1 MRPIRSHSFVTP
13 TFDTIAKWLEN
24 HGRVLDG
31 NLEFG
36 VSNTDRGKNIR
47 NWRATGTT
55 PVGAN
60 TDFTIT
66 HGLGYIPDTILMQD
80 TDNGGV
86 LYRSPITA
94 WTKTTVT
101 LRCTTASA
109 NYRVRVV

>member
-1 MRPIRSHSFVTP
+1 VRPIRFHSFVTP
-13 TFDTIAKWLEN
+13 TFDTISKWLEN

-36 VSNTDRGKNIR
+36 VNNTDRSKNIK
-47 NWRATGTT
+47 NWRAAGTT
-55 PVGAN
+55 PGVAN

-86 LYRSPITA
+86 LYRSPATP

-101 LRCTTASA
+101 LRCTTVSA